1 MMARNLL
8 STFVLSALFAS
19 GVGAYS
25 AAESASTSNTG
36 PVTLEVAH
44 AAPVAAKKTTVS
56 NARAAKALSRAKTRK
71 GKKNYRYGGTGPTK
85 FDCSGLTQWAY
96 RQAGVKLPRTS
107 GQQRASRNTVHVSR
121 YKARPGDLVFWG
133 KGHVELLAKKPYRKG
148 GYWYTVSFGAGS
160 RTTGIRYRTTKH
172 KSKVPHI
179 ERVRY
184 TR

>member
-133 KGHVELLAKKPYRKG
+133 KGHVELLAKKPYKKKG
-148 GYWYTVSFGAGS
+148 KWYTQTFGAGS
-160 RTTGIRYRTTKH
+160 RATGIRYRTVKG
-172 KSKVPHI
+172 VPHI
-179 ERVRY
+179 ERVKH

>member
-8 STFVLSALFAS
+8 PALVLSALFAS

-25 AAESASTSNTG
+25 AAENASTSDTG
-36 PVTLEVAH
+36 PVTLEVAR
-44 AAPVAAKKTTVS
+44 ATPVAAKKKTTVS
-56 NARAAKALSRAKTRK
+56 NARAAKALSKAKTRK

-133 KGHVELLAKKPYRKG
+133 KGHVELLAKKPYKKKG
-148 GYWYTVSFGAGS
+148 KWYTQTFGAGS
-160 RTTGIRYRTTKH
+160 RATGIRYRTVKG
-172 KSKVPHI
+172 VPHI
-179 ERVRY
+179 ERVKH